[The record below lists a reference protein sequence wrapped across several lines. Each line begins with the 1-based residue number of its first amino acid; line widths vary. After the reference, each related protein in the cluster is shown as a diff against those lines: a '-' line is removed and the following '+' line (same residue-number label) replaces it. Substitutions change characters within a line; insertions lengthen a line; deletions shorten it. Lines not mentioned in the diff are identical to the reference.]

1 MTRRAWVALDNASNI
16 FLAARSEIDPKVFR
30 ISAEMDD
37 DVDPELLQR
46 ALDETYDD
54 YPLYHAVLR
63 RGIFWYYLQD
73 SDLRPAVGP
82 DAQYPCAP
90 IYQADRRNLLFRV
103 MHHRRRIILETF
115 HALSDGTGALWFI
128 TDLLDAYC
136 RLCHPGDPVPPVK
149 NAHPVQGL
157 STDSFAHYFRGRGP
171 VGPAPGGRTPR
182 HPLGR
187 HVQRVRGTRTPDDRT
202 RLVELTMPAADV
214 LALARAEGVG
224 LTVHLTALFLE
235 SVRRATP
242 ATRRAPVMTASIP
255 VNLRQYFPSASAR
268 NFFAAIRVE
277 HDYRAADNSVAAVA
291 RDLESQFRPR
301 VTPEALHHKLH
312 KLIRFERMP
321 LLRIVPSTLKN
332 DILKG
337 INQGNNRA
345 LTVAVSNLGRVAL
358 PQPAESHVGRML
370 FHTAAVRPQFC
381 AVSHA
386 GQLTVSFTSPFVQVG
401 HVREF
406 ARLLTAAG
414 IDVTVAMERVTE
426 AEISGA
432 PS

>member
-1 MTRRAWVALDNASNI
+1 MTRRTWVALDNASNI
-16 FLAARSEIDPKVFR
+16 FLAARSEVDPKVFR

-37 DVDPELLQR
+37 EIDSELLQQ
-46 ALDETYDD
+46 ALDETFDH

-115 HALSDGTGALWFI
+115 HALSDGTGALWFL
-128 TDLLDAYC
+128 TDLLTAYC
-136 RLCHPGDPVPPVK
+136 RLRHPGDPVSPAED
-149 NAHPVQGL
+149 AHPPQGL
-157 STDSFAHYFRGRGP
+157 TADSFARHFRGRALTKPGP
-171 VGPAPGGRTPR
+171 GSRSPR
-182 HPLGR
+182 RPLGR

-202 RLVELTMPAADV
+202 RLVELTMPATDV
-214 LALARAEGVG
+214 LEMARADGVG

-255 VNLRQYFPSASAR
+255 VNLRQFFSSASAR
-268 NFFAAIRVE
+268 NFFATVRVE
-277 HDYRAADNSVAAVA
+277 HDYRAGDNSVAAVA
-291 RDLESQFRPR
+291 RDLDSQFRPR
-301 VTPEALHHKLH
+301 ATREALDRKLH

-321 LLRIVPSTLKN
+321 LLRIVPSTLK
-332 DILKG
+332 DVILRS
-337 INQGNNRA
+337 INRANNRA
-345 LTVAVSNLGRVAL
+345 LTVAVSNLGRVVL
-358 PQPAESHVGRML
+358 PEPAESHVGRMM

-386 GQLTVSFTSPFVQVG
+386 GLLTVSFTSPFVGVG

-406 ARLLTAAG
+406 ARLLTG
-414 IDVTVAMERVTE
+414 RGVPVQVAMERVTE